1 MFKYIL
7 KRALTYVVMIFLV
20 TSAGYFLAV
29 QAARRTASSR

>member
-29 QAARRTASSR
+29 QTMNPALLE